1 MNDLPTAGSAD
12 QLALPALQ
20 DYLHATLQEQGHAGL
35 AGDLDASLIAGGR
48 SNPTYLLSDGTHD
61 WVLRRPPY
69 GQVWAN
75 AHDVG
80 REARVVSAL
89 RDTPV
94 PVPNVVAHC
103 TDEDVLGAP
112 FYVMDRIPGRTF
124 RTHQDTAE
132 LSVEQRAALAEAMV
146 ETLVHLHEIDP
157 AAVGLEN
164 LGRPDGYLKRQLD
177 RWARQW
183 DVVKTAPNDG
193 VSDLLRLLYDGLPE
207 TRHTGIVHGDYKID
221 NVMVDPD
228 APGRILGVLDWEMA
242 TVGDTIAD
250 LGFLVSFWDEPGQP
264 WNPISAGAT
273 AHEGFST
280 ASHVVERYAERRGI
294 DVEGIEWYLAF
305 SDFKLAVILEQI
317 HHRHLKGETTGEG
330 FDDIGAMVAPLLSRA
345 LLRAG

>member
-1 MNDLPTAGSAD
+1 M
-12 QLALPALQ
+12 LALPPLQ
-20 DYLHATLQEQGHAGL
+20 DYLHATLQGQGHPGL
-35 AGDLDASLIAGGR
+35 AGELVASLIAGGR
-48 SNPTYLLSDGTHD
+48 SNPTYLLTDGVSD

-80 REARVVSAL
+80 REARVVSAMRETL
-89 RDTPV
+89 V

-103 TDEDVLGAP
+103 TDETVLGAP
-112 FYVMDRIPGRTF
+112 FYVMDRIMGRTY
-124 RTHQDTAE
+124 RTHAETAE
-132 LSVEQRAALAEAMV
+132 LSVEQRAALADAMV

-157 AAVGLEN
+157 AEVGLDT

-183 DVVKTAPNDG
+183 DVVKTTSNDS
-193 VSDLLRLLYDGLPE
+193 VSDLLRLLSDGLPQ
-207 TRHTGIVHGDYKID
+207 TRHVGIVHGDYKID
-221 NVMVDPD
+221 NVMVAPD

-242 TVGDTIAD
+242 TIGDTIAD
-250 LGFLVSFWDEPGQP
+250 LGFLVSFWDEPGMP

-280 ASHVVERYAERRGI
+280 ARHVVERYAMRRGI
-294 DVEGIEWYLAF
+294 DVENIQWYLAF

-330 FDDIGAMVAPLLSRA
+330 FDDIGAMVAPLLDRALSRA
-345 LLRAG
+345 G

>member
-1 MNDLPTAGSAD
+1 MNDLRSPGSEDA
-12 QLALPALQ
+12 LALPPLQ
-20 DYLHATLQEQGHAGL
+20 DYLHTALLAQGHPGL
-35 AGDLDASLIAGGR
+35 AGDLTASLIAGGR
-48 SNPTYLLSDGTHD
+48 SNPTYLLTDGAHD

-103 TDEDVLGAP
+103 TDDQVLGAP
-112 FYVMDRIPGRTF
+112 FYVMDRIPGRTY
-124 RTHQDTAE
+124 RTHEDTAT
-132 LSVEQRAALAEAMV
+132 LTVQQRSDLTDSLV
-146 ETLVHLHEIDP
+146 ETLVDLHTIDP
-157 AAVGLEN
+157 AEVGLEN
-164 LGRPDGYLKRQLD
+164 LGRPDGYLGRQLD

-183 DVVKTAPNDG
+183 DVVRTAPQPG
-193 VSDLLRLLYDGLPE
+193 VDELLRLLTEGLPE
-207 TRHTGIVHGDYKID
+207 TRYPGIVHGDYKVD

-242 TVGDTIAD
+242 TTGDTVAD
-250 LGFLVSFWDEPGQP
+250 LGFLVSFWDEPGKP

-273 AHEGFST
+273 AHEGFGS
-280 ASHVVERYAERRGI
+280 AREVVEQYAVRRGV
-294 DVEGIEWYLAF
+294 DVDRIEWYLAF

-330 FDDIGAMVAPLLSRA
+330 FDDIGAMVAPLLERAYSRA
-345 LLRAG
+345 G